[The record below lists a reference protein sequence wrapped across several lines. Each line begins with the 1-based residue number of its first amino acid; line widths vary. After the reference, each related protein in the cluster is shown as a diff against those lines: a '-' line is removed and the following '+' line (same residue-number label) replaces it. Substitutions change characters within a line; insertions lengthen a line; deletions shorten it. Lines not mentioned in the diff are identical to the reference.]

1 MMTTALLQG
10 ALVKYSGINI
20 CSCFVVL
27 SDVFLLMLFLYTKGG
42 RESQPSASTTP
53 LLDID

>member
-27 SDVFLLMLFLYTKGG
+27 SDDVFLLMLFLYTKGG
-42 RESQPSASTTP
+42 
-53 LLDID
+53 LM